1 MDTDAVETI
10 PLSTQPTE
18 VSAAPIPGDSDLN
31 YKCQIEMLDGDG
43 QPLLQKTLPAK
54 IGILNTLI
62 PILQN
67 TLRQLNIPSFFT
79 WSLLM
84 S

>member
-1 MDTDAVETI
+1 MFDE
-10 PLSTQPTE
+10 
-18 VSAAPIPGDSDLN
+18 
-31 YKCQIEMLDGDG
+31 DG

-62 PILQN
+62 SILQN
-67 TLRQLNIPSFFT
+67 TLRQLNIPSFST
-79 WSLLM
+79 WNLLM